1 MSAPLPRGTLTNEA
15 KSLALITEAVE
26 RYKPRA
32 VVALFS
38 GGDDSLT
45 ATTIAS
51 KHPAFTTAAHMNTG
65 IGVGETRQFV
75 RDTCNRMGWPLREM
89 RAKED
94 AGMDYEALV
103 MERGFPG
110 RGHHQKMY
118 DRLKERPL
126 RILIKELKRK
136 HRDKIMLVT
145 GVRSTE
151 SVRRMGHVDPI
162 QVEGV
167 KLWVAP
173 IHDWD
178 KPDCLSYLEKER
190 MPRNPVSVEMHMSGE
205 CLCGAFAHENE
216 LEEWRFFRPEVAERI
231 DALQERV
238 RLHGRR
244 AAKARCFW
252 GRSTVELPLLGLP
265 AEPGG
270 SNGRKGPK
278 RPVRMMCHGCDQRDL
293 FAKVNP

>member
-1 MSAPLPRGTLTNEA
+1 MSESR
-15 KSLALITEAVE
+15 SLDLISEAVD

-65 IGVGETRQFV
+65 IGVEATREFV
-75 RDTCNRMGWPLREM
+75 RETCKRMGWPLREM

-94 AGMDYEALV
+94 AGQDYRRLV

-126 RILIKELKRK
+126 RILIRSLKEKR
-136 HRDKIMLVT
+136 RDKIMLVT
-145 GVRSTE
+145 GVRSME
-151 SVRRMGHVDPI
+151 SVRRMGHVAPV

-178 KPDCLSYLEKER
+178 KPACLAYLADQG
-190 MPRNPVSVEMHMSGE
+190 MPRNPVSCEMHMSGE
-205 CLCGAFAHENE
+205 CLCGAFAHDGE
-216 LEEWRFFRPEVAERI
+216 LEEWRFFRPEVAHEI
-231 DALQERV
+231 DTLQEEV
-238 RLHGRR
+238 RLHGKP
-244 AAKARCFW
+244 AARKRCFW

-265 AEPGG
+265 NEPGN

-278 RPVRMMCHGCDQRDL
+278 RPVRMMCMGCDQRQL
-293 FAKVNP
+293 FEESPSKGERAS